1 MTEQSVDLHLRA
13 VTMQTEFRDIP
24 LAQLRV
30 SSTPC
35 QAERRKHLDKGA
47 IAELAKSIA
56 GVGVLQP
63 LVVRP
68 IKRAA
73 GLNYLPTDPTHEIVA
88 GERRFLAAREAKL
101 ETVPVNVRELTDEQ
115 LLEVQLV
122 ENLQR
127 DDVHPMA
134 EAEGYEALH
143 KIGRTVDEIAD
154 KTGKSRAYVYGRMK
168 LLDLGQAAR
177 KAFYEGKL
185 TASTALYVARVPVAG
200 GLQEE
205 AVKAITAPDWSG
217 TVMSARRALEFIQ
230 SNYMLRLSD
239 APFKTGDSN
248 LVPASGACG
257 ACPKR
262 TGNQKELFADIKG
275 ADVCTDPTCY
285 RAKVAAYT
293 ERAIAKSAETGQRGI
308 KGKDVK
314 KIAPYGLRSSLQ
326 GFVRLDQR
334 NYDDSKSRTYRQI
347 LGKDYV
353 PTLIVDEDKGELI
366 EIAPIADLP
375 KQAKNAAS
383 NDSYQA
389 QQKAEQRKRDLDLAY
404 RAELFRRV
412 REASVQRSG
421 ALRQVELQEAAVQLF
436 ERLSHDEQ
444 RALYKARGWEKP
456 KAKGVVPPN
465 YDELPFDIAEISEAE
480 LAQLIRDLT
489 LAPDLHT
496 WTHSSRKPESLEDAA
511 AELGIDAKQVRADLV
526 AAAKAKERAKAKPK
540 ASPTPKAVKA
550 AKPAKRAKA

>member
-1 MTEQSVDLHLRA
+1 
-13 VTMQTEFRDIP
+13 MQTEFRDIP

-35 QAERRKHLDKGA
+35 QAERRRHLDKGG

-56 GVGVLQP
+56 AVGILQP
-63 LVVRP
+63 IVVRRLAP
-68 IKRAA
+68 PLFCNPPLTPA
-73 GLNYLPTDPTHEIVA
+73 YEIVA
-88 GERRFLAAREAKL
+88 GERRFLAAKEAKL
-101 ETVPVNVRELTDEQ
+101 ETVPATVRELTDEQ

-143 KIGRTVDEIAD
+143 KLGRTVDEIAD

-200 GLQEE
+200 GLQDE

-217 TVMSARRALEFIQ
+217 AVMGARRALEFIQ
-230 SNYMLRLSD
+230 QNYMLRLAD
-239 APFKTGDSN
+239 APFKTGDAT
-248 LVPASGACG
+248 LVAAAGACG

-262 TGNQKELFADIKG
+262 TGNQKELFADVKG

-293 ERAIAKSAETGQRGI
+293 ERAIAKSAETGQRVI
-308 KGKDVK
+308 KGKEVK
-314 KIAPYGLRSSLQ
+314 KIAPHGLRSSLQ
-326 GFVRLDQR
+326 GFVRLDR
-334 NYDDSKSRTYRQI
+334 HDYDDPKQRTYRQV

-353 PTLIVDEDKGELI
+353 PTLLVDEDKGELI
-366 EIAPIADLP
+366 EIAPLADLP
-375 KQAKNAAS
+375 KQAKRSAG
-383 NDSYQA
+383 NDNYQA

-456 KAKGVVPPN
+456 KAKGVVPAN
-465 YDELPFDIAEISEAE
+465 YNELPFDIAEISEAD

-496 WTHSSRKPESLEDAA
+496 WTHSSSKPEALEDAA
-511 AELGIDAKQVRADLV
+511 AELGIDAKQIRADLA
-526 AAAKAKERAKAKPK
+526 AAAKAKARAKVKP
-540 ASPTPKAVKA
+540 A
-550 AKPAKRAKA
+550 AKATRTKAKKVA